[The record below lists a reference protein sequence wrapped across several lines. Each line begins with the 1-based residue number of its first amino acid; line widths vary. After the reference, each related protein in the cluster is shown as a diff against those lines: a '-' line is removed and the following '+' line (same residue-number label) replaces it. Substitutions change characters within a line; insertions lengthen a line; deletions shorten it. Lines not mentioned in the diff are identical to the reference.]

1 MARLLDFNKKK
12 QNVASKNLPTS
23 LVESNLKM
31 QRTFK
36 IYLIDLKTKPLILL
50 NVFYMGAG

>member
-1 MARLLDFNKKK
+1 MGLMARLLDFNKKK

-23 LVESNLKM
+23 LVESNLKT

-50 NVFYMGAG
+50 NVF